1 MLIQRII
8 KNYEYLHHRL
18 LRISIILNLLVQM
31 LVVNYQ
37 LVYYKETPTYWCLLI
52 ADSIYL
58 ALFIV
63 HIHFTY
69 KKHFEGYELPNHEF
83 KQNFP
88 FGPLTWVIYAMVLSS
103 KLIVVFTS
111 FAAEMEDETGIY
123 SANALRAMFGLTA
136 VVFFLLLMSHVHH
149 TTPDRLKTFIY
160 TVGATVPIDLLD
172 TMDIMELLY
181 EEEKTRRISEGM
193 VYMILVIIVVNLM
206 IPMFP
211 CTILYI
217 QEFGSKHI
225 FVHLMI
231 AQKVV
236 QIFIINL
243 LFMSIRLILW
253 QQFGEGFSAF
263 IIKNILVMGI
273 LSYDLFRICKE
284 KAEDE
289 QREEPVV
296 NYKEG
301 EVHM

>member
-1 MLIQRII
+1 MLLQRFI
-8 KNYEYLHHRL
+8 KNYQFLHHKL
-18 LRISIILNLLVQM
+18 LRIFIVLLLLVQM
-31 LVVNYQ
+31 FVVNYQ
-37 LVYYKETPTYWCLLI
+37 LVHYEETQTYWCMLI
-52 ADSIYL
+52 PDSVYL
-58 ALFIV
+58 VLFIV
-63 HIHFTY
+63 HIFFSY
-69 KKHFEGYELPNHEF
+69 KKHFQGYELPNPER
-83 KQNFP
+83 KQTFP
-88 FGPLTWVIYAMVLSS
+88 FGPLTWVVYALVLSS

-111 FAAEMEDETGIY
+111 FATEMEDENGIN
-123 SANALRAMFGLTA
+123 SANTLRAMFGLTA
-136 VVFFLLLMSHVHH
+136 VVFFLLLMSYLHD
-149 TTPDRLKTFIY
+149 TTPTSLKTFIY

-181 EEEKTRRISEGM
+181 EEEETRKISEGM
-193 VYMILVIIVVNLM
+193 VYMILVIIVGNLM

-217 QEFGSKHI
+217 QEFKSKRI

-231 AQKVV
+231 AQKVI
-236 QIFIINL
+236 QIVVINL

-253 QQFGEGFSAF
+253 QEFGQGFSAF
-263 IIKNILVMGI
+263 IVKNILVMGI
-273 LSYDLFRICKE
+273 LSYDLFRICRE